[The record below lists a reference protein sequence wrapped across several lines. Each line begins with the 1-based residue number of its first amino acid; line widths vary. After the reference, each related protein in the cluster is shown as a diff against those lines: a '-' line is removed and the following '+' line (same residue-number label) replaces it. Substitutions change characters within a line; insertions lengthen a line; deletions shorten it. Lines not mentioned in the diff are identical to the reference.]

1 MDDELVA
8 ITEAAGTA
16 VVGNSS
22 RFNELTEPSVTDA
35 ESDALN
41 PCPVAALK
49 LWFILAINLS
59 NVLYVDNGT
68 LTLTVD
74 TELRVDVSVSV
85 PETRAAVAVVL
96 AVVADDPVKYSSL
109 IG

>member
-8 ITEAAGTA
+8 ICEAVGTA
-16 VVGNSS
+16 VAENSS

-41 PCPVAALK
+41 PCPVTALK

-59 NVLYVDNGT
+59 SVLYVDNEAVSS
-68 LTLTVD
+68 TVGVP
-74 TELRVDVSVSV
+74 ERVDVNVSV
-85 PETRAAVAVVL
+85 PETRAAVAVVP
-96 AVVADDPVKYSSL
+96 VVFPIKYSSL